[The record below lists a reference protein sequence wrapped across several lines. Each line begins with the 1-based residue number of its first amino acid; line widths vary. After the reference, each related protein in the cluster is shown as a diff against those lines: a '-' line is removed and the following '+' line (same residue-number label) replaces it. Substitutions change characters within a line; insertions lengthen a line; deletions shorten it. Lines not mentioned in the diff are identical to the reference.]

1 MFTHPYTHKQAAQQE
16 SYQARSAETAA
27 VLSLQAKEG
36 ELSGVVTRYRA
47 SEDDKA
53 GLQLLVRGSRL
64 PRGLKEGSGG
74 EKGQIKEG
82 VPQGHKGLV
91 GTSS

>member
-1 MFTHPYTHKQAAQQE
+1 M
-16 SYQARSAETAA
+16 
-27 VLSLQAKEG
+27 LSLQAKEG
-36 ELSGVVTRYRA
+36 ELSGVATRFRA

-53 GLQLLVRGSRL
+53 GLQLLVRGPRL

-74 EKGQIKEG
+74 ESGQMKGG
-82 VPQGHKGLV
+82 VPQGQKALV